1 MNLDLT
7 KKKSYVMGILNITPD
22 SFYDG
27 GKYTTLNNI
36 MFKVEQMIAEG
47 MDIIDIGGES
57 SRPGS
62 ARISTQEEIDRVL
75 PVVKKIRENYEIPI
89 SIDSMKPEVII
100 ELLPYKIDI
109 INDISSL
116 SDLRFI
122 DIIKANNIYVCLMH
136 MLDCPETMQNNP
148 TYSSVVDTVQS
159 YLNDKVKFCI
169 SHGISRDKIIID
181 PGFGFG
187 KTLNHNYELL
197 FKLKNL
203 KTISQNILIGIS
215 RKSMIGNLLNKDVKD
230 RLHGSLASAVIALL
244 NNAKIIRTH
253 DVRETSVAINIV
265 ENIIGKEL

>member
-1 MNLDLT
+1 
-7 KKKSYVMGILNITPD
+7 
-22 SFYDG
+22 
-27 GKYTTLNNI
+27 
-36 MFKVEQMIAEG
+36 
-47 MDIIDIGGES
+47 
-57 SRPGS
+57 
-62 ARISTQEEIDRVL
+62 
-75 PVVKKIRENYEIPI
+75 
-89 SIDSMKPEVII
+89 
-100 ELLPYKIDI
+100 
-109 INDISSL
+109 
-116 SDLRFI
+116 
-122 DIIKANNIYVCLMH
+122 

-253 DVRETSVAINIV
+253 DVRETSIAINIV